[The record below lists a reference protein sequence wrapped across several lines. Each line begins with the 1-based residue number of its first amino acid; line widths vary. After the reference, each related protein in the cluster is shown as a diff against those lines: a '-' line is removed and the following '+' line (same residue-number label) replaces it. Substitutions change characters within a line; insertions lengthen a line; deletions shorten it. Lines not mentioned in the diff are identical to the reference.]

1 VSGQRAAFREC
12 VGDVR
17 QIKSFIARL
26 VFHAAAGHDHYR
38 MGRERGRNCHLT
50 CGCKNK
56 ESCDKMKKGDWCKE
70 GTISCNDKGTE
81 CGCTAARVV
90 APPTKVQPKVQP
102 GGAETPKITPKVVP
116 KATIGG
122 AEQPEAESDTIPTM
136 RPKGGIRQQP

>member
-1 VSGQRAAFREC
+1 MCARSKALSLVLYPALLLAMTTIGWVLSEAAIVISCNE
-12 VGDVR
+12 
-17 QIKSFIARL
+17 
-26 VFHAAAGHDHYR
+26 
-38 MGRERGRNCHLT
+38 NT

-136 RPKGGIRQQP
+136 RPKGGIQQQP